1 MFTKSIIIFM
11 PIFTYKYLILFYIS
25 SGIFLSVSVWCS
37 CVFTLRTDVK
47 NTIFP
52 IPIAYWSG
60 FRIFKQDRENP
71 DEIRMVGQF
80 GLANLV
86 VISLPATLTPT

>member
-1 MFTKSIIIFM
+1 M

-25 SGIFLSVSVWCS
+25 SGIFFISFSL
-37 CVFTLRTDVK
+37 VFLCIYPKNSFDNIKTDLK
-47 NTIFP
+47 ITIFP

-71 DEIRMVGQF
+71 DEIRMVGQS
-80 GLANLV
+80 GLVNLAV
-86 VISLPATLTPT
+86 MSLPLTLSPT